1 MFVQTVSFRR
11 ILTLL
16 VLGSVVFACTIG
28 CASTSHKRPSVY
40 ANLPKEMAKTSPLV
54 EYDIGISDI
63 LIVEA
68 VRQVPKSPYLLQASD
83 GVFIR
88 DYGLEEGEKFSI
100 AGQYRLQ
107 PGGTV
112 VLPPPIGA
120 VNISGLTCEDASK
133 VIVQKIGKEVGLT
146 ERELSDIGV
155 SVELAFPSGLQPI
168 AGEHAVRPDGCIQLG
183 IYGSVHVAGLTLSEA
198 KEAIEFQL
206 SQYLDNPE
214 VAVDVYSFNSK
225 HYYVVMQGAGYGD
238 KLIPFPY
245 TGNETVLHAIA
256 GINGLD
262 RVSSKRVWIA
272 RPSLMNYYGQ
282 QEYNILAVDWQ
293 GITANA
299 SPQTNYQLMEEDRI
313 YIAED
318 KWVAF
323 DTNLSKIT
331 APFERIMGFSLLG
344 AQTAT
349 RYSGPVLKGGGNPVG
364 GGN

>member
-1 MFVQTVSFRR
+1 MFVQTISFRQV
-11 ILTLL
+11 LTLL
-16 VLGSVVFACTIG
+16 VLSGAVFACTAG
-28 CASTSHKRPSVY
+28 CVSTSSKRPPVY
-40 ANLPKEMAKTSPLV
+40 ANLPKEMAKTSPLA
-54 EYDIGISDI
+54 EYDIGISDM

-68 VRQVPKSPYLLQASD
+68 VRMVPKSPYLLQASD

-88 DYGLEEGEKFSI
+88 DYGLEDEGFSI
-100 AGQYRLQ
+100 AGSYPIQ

-120 VNISGLTCEDASK
+120 INIAGLTCEDAGEI
-133 VIVQKIGKEVGLT
+133 IVQKVGKEIGLANT
-146 ERELSDIGV
+146 SDIGV
-155 SVELAFPSGLQPI
+155 SVELVSISGLQPI
-168 AGEHAVRPDGCIQLG
+168 AGEHAVRADGCIQLG

-206 SQYLDNPE
+206 SKYLDNPE